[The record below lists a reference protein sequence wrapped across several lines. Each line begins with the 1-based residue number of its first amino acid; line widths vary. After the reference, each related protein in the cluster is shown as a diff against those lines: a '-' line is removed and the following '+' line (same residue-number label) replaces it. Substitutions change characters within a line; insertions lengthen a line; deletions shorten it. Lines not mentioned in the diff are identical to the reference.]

1 MLLLLSTRWAFL
13 IEENIEEMMNDNPSE
28 PKPIDF
34 EAYSRIFPH
43 DSLFDSSTL
52 RQFKR
57 TGPVGGLPDFNKV
70 KRSLQLSGHD
80 VFGEKIYATIF
91 SSVLLCSSEIVTH
104 TFQTQK
110 MLVTQV

>member
-91 SSVLLCSSEIVTH
+91 SCVLLCSSEIVLLTP
-104 TFQTQK
+104 FK
-110 MLVTQV
+110 LRKC

>member
-1 MLLLLSTRWAFL
+1 MLLLLSTRGAFL

-91 SSVLLCSSEIVTH
+91 SSVSLCFLKLLLTA
-104 TFQTQK
+104 FK
-110 MLVTQV
+110 L